1 MLMLERTTPSKLFSS
16 SCQIVEARNPKEAAE
31 LKEQDKKGDEEAQN
45 SGGSGVGAPAH
56 FFACFAAPN
65 ADSTPRLDS
74 TRLELIRPKV
84 TCS

>member
-1 MLMLERTTPSKLFSS
+1 MLERTTPTTPSKLFSS

-65 ADSTPRLDS
+65 ADSTRLDS
-74 TRLELIRPKV
+74 NSFVPKLA
-84 TCS
+84 S

>member
-1 MLMLERTTPSKLFSS
+1 MLERTTPSKLFSS

-74 TRLELIRPKV
+74 TRRLELIRPKV
-84 TCS
+84 S